1 MHYQKTEKVLFPH
14 FTFGCAV
21 ERENWRGGKVE
32 NRTWG
37 SRNERLEY
45 EGARVW
51 TLQPSLFAS
60 ESVLSD
66 RALGPAMLRK

>member
-21 ERENWRGGKVE
+21 VRENWRGGKVE
-32 NRTWG
+32 NKTGG
-37 SRNERLEY
+37 SRNEGREY

-51 TLQPSLFAS
+51 TLQASLFAS
-60 ESVLSD
+60 KSVLSN